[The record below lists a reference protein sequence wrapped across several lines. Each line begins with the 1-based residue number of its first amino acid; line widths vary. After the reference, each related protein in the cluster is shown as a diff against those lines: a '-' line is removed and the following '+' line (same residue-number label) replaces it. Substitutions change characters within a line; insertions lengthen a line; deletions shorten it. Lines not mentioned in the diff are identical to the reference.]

1 MPQLNPEFYLSQL
14 FWLIITFSF
23 LLIFLWKISLPR
35 ISAVLEKRESKIN
48 NDIITAKKIQTEA
61 EKIQIDINE
70 KLQNTR
76 DQNNEMVKKLSI
88 DFQNKTSEKL
98 KQVEKELLKK
108 MNESPVII
116 ENNKNKS
123 LKQIDDQLIIITK
136 LILSKLSSIP
146 INHEKIKN
154 EINNTKT
161 RTIN

>member
-48 NDIITAKKIQTEA
+48 NDIATAKKIQAEA

-70 KLQNTR
+70 KLQNAR

-98 KQVEKELLKK
+98 KQIEKELSKK
-108 MNESPVII
+108 INESSAII

-123 LKQIDDQLIIITK
+123 LKQIEDQLIIIIK
-136 LILSKLSSIP
+136 LVLSKLSSMP
-146 INHEKIKN
+146 INNEKIKN
-154 EINNTKT
+154 EINITKT

>member
-1 MPQLNPEFYLSQL
+1 
-14 FWLIITFSF
+14 
-23 LLIFLWKISLPR
+23 
-35 ISAVLEKRESKIN
+35 
-48 NDIITAKKIQTEA
+48 
-61 EKIQIDINE
+61 
-70 KLQNTR
+70 
-76 DQNNEMVKKLSI
+76 MVKKLSI

-108 MNESPVII
+108 MNESSVII

>member
-88 DFQNKTSEKL
+88 DYQNKTSEKL
-98 KQVEKELLKK
+98 KQVDKE
-108 MNESPVII
+108 
-116 ENNKNKS
+116 
-123 LKQIDDQLIIITK
+123 
-136 LILSKLSSIP
+136 
-146 INHEKIKN
+146 
-154 EINNTKT
+154 
-161 RTIN
+161 